1 MTLPTFLTNKYFL
14 YSVSIIII
22 LSIALY
28 FTTKQNEIDNT
39 ESSTDR
45 ISEIDRVMRHYLG
58 DYWTYVVVIIFILI
72 SIVLFMTQ
80 KMLSSTTTN
89 LIDINESKRKILI
102 MFMIATI
109 IFFSV
114 CVVIVSSNSY
124 INDTQSDTVDWANK
138 DQLKEDRKQYVQIA
152 VLLTVSFILLT
163 LATQWIY
170 KKYKQL

>member
-1 MTLPTFLTNKYFL
+1 MTLPTFLKNKYFL

-102 MFMIATI
+102 MFMIAAI